1 LPENNGQI
9 LRKGKGM
16 ISSALPIEITLDCA
30 SKVPLSRQL
39 TDLLRRAIIESEIPC
54 DTLLPSVREL
64 ALKLNVSRS
73 TVMRCFDELAG
84 QGYIVTT
91 VGSGTRVCPRLPGDL
106 EEQFDIPRV
115 SAPAN
120 AAAFETRLSRYA
132 QRLNELGSCLE
143 PPAAKLLNPGG
154 PLTNAA
160 PIDRW
165 RKLFEKRCRNQ
176 DSTNAVGDAHWQSL
190 LSTAYAS
197 YLART
202 RAIRCKS
209 DQVFVF
215 TARELRLDLIC
226 RLLLEPGDLVAVENP
241 GYPGARQRFAAH
253 GARVLPIPVDHQG
266 LDVDFLIQSSQPV
279 RIVYVTPSH
288 HEPTGV
294 VMPIARRRKLLQ
306 WAQENDAFV
315 VEDDYDSEYRYDS
328 RPIPS
333 LTSLDQTDSVIHL
346 SCLWKVLSPVS
357 KIGFLVVPNCL
368 VEIFR
373 ATKNLVERE
382 VPLTEQLVLTDFIN
396 EGHLERHIRK
406 NRTLYA
412 GRRQALVDALKNHLG
427 TQITMSSESAGM
439 DLFVKFNFGLA
450 DERLINSAQLAGLRM
465 IDAKP
470 YYIGE
475 KPQGEF
481 IIPFSL
487 LTEEQI
493 SDSVKRFAQQ
503 IKQS

>member
-1 LPENNGQI
+1 MIASGLPF
-9 LRKGKGM
+9 
-16 ISSALPIEITLDCA
+16 EITLDCA

-39 TDLLRRAIIESEIPC
+39 TDLLRRAIIEAVIPC
-54 DTLLPSVREL
+54 GTPMPSVRDL

-73 TVMRCFDELAG
+73 TIMRCFDELAG
-84 QGYIVTT
+84 QGYLVTT
-91 VGSGTRVCPRLPGDL
+91 VGSGTRVCPRLPGSL
-106 EEQFDIPRV
+106 EEEVEIPRV

-120 AAAFETRLSRYA
+120 AAAFEAKLSRYA
-132 QRLNELGSCLE
+132 QRLNEMGSCLE

-154 PLTNAA
+154 PHTDAA

-165 RKLFEKRCRNQ
+165 RKLYEQHCRNHET
-176 DSTNAVGDAHWQSL
+176 TNTSGSAHWQSL

-202 RAIRCKS
+202 RAIRCTS

-226 RLLLEPGDLVAVENP
+226 RLLLETGDLVAVENP

-253 GARVLPIPVDHQG
+253 GARLLPIPVDHQG
-266 LDVDFLIQSSQPV
+266 MDVDFLVQSSQPV

-306 WAQENDAFV
+306 WAQENGAFI

-373 ATKNLVERE
+373 ATKNLIERE

-406 NRTLYA
+406 NRALYA
-412 GRRQALVDALKNHLG
+412 ARRNALVDALKNHLG
-427 TQITMSSESAGM
+427 NQVTMSSESAGM
-439 DLFVKFNFGLA
+439 DLFVKFNCGLA
-450 DERLINSAQLAGLRM
+450 DERLTDSAQLAGLRM

-493 SDSVKRFAQQ
+493 SASVKLFAQQ

>member
-1 LPENNGQI
+1 MIPSVLPFEV
-9 LRKGKGM
+9 
-16 ISSALPIEITLDCA
+16 TLDCT

-39 TDLLRRAIIESEIPC
+39 TDLLRRAIIESVIPC
-54 DTLLPSVREL
+54 DTIIPSVRDL

-84 QGYIVTT
+84 QGYLVTT
-91 VGSGTRVCPRLPGDL
+91 IGSGTRVCPRLPGDL
-106 EEQFDIPRV
+106 EEAVEIPRV
-115 SAPAN
+115 SVAAN
-120 AAAFETRLSRYA
+120 AADFDAKLSQYA
-132 QRLNELGSCLE
+132 KRLNEMGSCLE
-143 PPAAKLLNPGG
+143 PPAPQLLNPGG
-154 PLTNAA
+154 PLTDAA
-160 PIDRW
+160 PIERW
-165 RKLFEKRCRNQ
+165 RQLFERRCRYH
-176 DSTNAVGDAHWQSL
+176 DSTNTSGNAHWQSL

-202 RAIRCKS
+202 RAIRCTS

-241 GYPGARQRFAAH
+241 GYPGARQRFAVN
-253 GARVLPIPVDHQG
+253 GARVLPIPVDYQG
-266 LDVDFLIQSSQPV
+266 LDVDSLIQSSQPV

-306 WAQENDAFV
+306 WAQENGAFV

-382 VPLTEQLVLTDFIN
+382 VSLIEQLVLTDFIN

-412 GRRQALVDALKNHLG
+412 GRRNALVDALKLHLG
-427 TQITMSSESAGM
+427 NQVTMSSESAGM
-439 DLFVKFNFGLA
+439 DLFIKFNCGLG
-450 DERLINSAQLAGLRM
+450 DERLIESAQKSGLRM